1 MSFRLFVY
9 YCALCGAFAAF
20 LGWVAGRLPGQMDKL
35 VEAGVK
41 GLLLGLTVALAL
53 SLVEACW
60 NFSVSQ
66 LFLSVPRALVAIL
79 ISSIGGLIGGVLGQA
94 LLLYAFDFIGFVMF
108 GWILTGL
115 LIGVSL
121 AAYDLLIRL
130 MTGAD
135 LSAALRKLLN
145 GVLGGTAGGLLGSIL
160 YLLLGGVWE
169 LLFRNKPSAILWSP
183 SGIGFAVLGAC
194 IGLMIGLAQV
204 ILKEAWLKVEAGFR
218 PGREMI
224 ISRDALTIGRAESCD
239 IGLFGDATVEK
250 VHARILKQGDHYL
263 LADNGTSGGTFLN
276 EERIDGPTPLKAG
289 DAIRVGK
296 CVIRFQ
302 ERQKKK

>member
-20 LGWVAGRLPGQMDKL
+20 LGWVAGRLPGEMRSL
-35 VEAGVK
+35 SEAGVK

-53 SLVEACW
+53 SIVETCW
-60 NFSVSQ
+60 NFSVTKLIQ
-66 LFLSVPRALVAIL
+66 SVPRVLVAIL

-94 LLLYAFDFIGFVMF
+94 LLLYVVDFFGFVMF

-121 AAYDLLIRL
+121 AAFDLLMRL
-130 MTGAD
+130 FTGAD

-145 GVLGGTAGGLLGSIL
+145 GVLGGTVGGLLGSLL
-160 YLLLGGVWE
+160 YLLIGGFWKF
-169 LLFRNKPSAILWSP
+169 LFPHKFDKLWSP
-183 SGIGFAVLGAC
+183 SAIGFAALGAC

-224 ISRDALTIGRAESCD
+224 ISRDVLTVGRAEACD
-239 IGLFGDATVEK
+239 IGLFGDPSVEK

-263 LADNGTSGGTFLN
+263 LADNDTPGGTYLN
-276 EERIDGPTPLKAG
+276 DERINGPTPLKAG

>member
-20 LGWVAGRLPGQMDKL
+20 LGWVAGRLPGQMHDL

-53 SLVEACW
+53 SMVEACW
-60 NFSVSQ
+60 NFSVSK
-66 LFLSVPRALVAIL
+66 LFLSVPRALLAIL

-94 LLLYAFDFIGFVMF
+94 LYGAFDFFIFVIF

-121 AAYDLLIRL
+121 AAFDLLTRL
-130 MTGAD
+130 FTGAD

-145 GVLGGTAGGLLGSIL
+145 GVLGGTVGGLLGS
-160 YLLLGGVWE
+160 
-169 LLFRNKPSAILWSP
+169 LLFLLIGGFWKFLFPHKFDKLWSP
-183 SGIGFAVLGAC
+183 SGIGFAALGAC

-263 LADNGTSGGTFLN
+263 LADNGTPGGTYLN
-276 EERIDGPTPLKAG
+276 DTRIDGPTPLKAG

>member
-1 MSFRLFVY
+1 M
-9 YCALCGAFAAF
+9 
-20 LGWVAGRLPGQMDKL
+20 
-35 VEAGVK
+35 
-41 GLLLGLTVALAL
+41 
-53 SLVEACW
+53 VEACW

-66 LFLSVPRALVAIL
+66 AVPERPAAGLVAIL

-94 LLLYAFDFIGFVMF
+94 LLLYVFDFFGFVIF

-121 AAYDLLIRL
+121 AAFDLMTRL
-130 MTGAD
+130 VTGAD

-145 GVLGGTAGGLLGSIL
+145 GVLGGTAGGLLGS
-160 YLLLGGVWE
+160 LLFLLIGGVWK
-169 LLFRNKPSAILWSP
+169 LLFHGKPFDKLWSP
-183 SGIGFAVLGAC
+183 SGIGFAALGAC

-250 VHARILKQGDHYL
+250 VHARILKRGEHYL
-263 LADNGTSGGTFLN
+263 LDDNGTPGGTYLN
-276 EERIDGPTPLKAG
+276 EVRIHGPTPLKAG

>member
-20 LGWVAGRLPGQMDKL
+20 LGWVAGVLPGKMTNNL

-41 GLLLGLTVALAL
+41 GVLLGLTVALAL

-60 NFSVSQ
+60 NFSVSK
-66 LFLSVPRALVAIL
+66 LLLSGPRVLVAIL

-94 LLLYAFDFIGFVMF
+94 LYGAFDFIAFVIF
-108 GWILTGL
+108 GWTLTGL

-121 AAYDLLIRL
+121 ATFDL
-130 MTGAD
+130 MTRLVSGAD

-145 GVLGGTAGGLLGSIL
+145 GVLGGTAGGLLGSLL
-160 YLLLGGVWE
+160 YLLIGGVWK
-169 LLFRNKPSAILWSP
+169 LLFPGKFDKLWSP
-183 SGIGFAVLGAC
+183 SGIGFAALGAC

-239 IGLFGDATVEK
+239 IGLFGDASVEK

-263 LADNGTSGGTFLN
+263 LADNGTPGGTYLN
-276 EERIDGPTPLKAG
+276 DERIDGPTPLKAG

-302 ERQKKK
+302 ERQKNK

>member
-20 LGWVAGRLPGQMDKL
+20 LGWVAGRLPGEMRSL
-35 VEAGVK
+35 SEAGVK

-53 SLVEACW
+53 SIVETCW
-60 NFSVSQ
+60 NFSVTKLVQ
-66 LFLSVPRALVAIL
+66 SVPRILVAIL

-94 LLLYAFDFIGFVMF
+94 LLLYVVDFFGFVMF

-121 AAYDLLIRL
+121 AAFDVLMRL
-130 MTGAD
+130 FTGAD

-145 GVLGGTAGGLLGSIL
+145 GVLGGTVGGLLGSLL
-160 YLLLGGVWE
+160 YLLIGGFWKF
-169 LLFRNKPSAILWSP
+169 LFPLKFDKLWSP
-183 SGIGFAVLGAC
+183 SAIGFAALGAC

-224 ISRDALTIGRAESCD
+224 ISRDVLTLGRAESCD
-239 IGLFGDATVEK
+239 IGLFGDASVEK

-263 LADNGTSGGTFLN
+263 LADNDTAGGTYLN
-276 EERIDGPTPLKAG
+276 DERINGPTPLKAG